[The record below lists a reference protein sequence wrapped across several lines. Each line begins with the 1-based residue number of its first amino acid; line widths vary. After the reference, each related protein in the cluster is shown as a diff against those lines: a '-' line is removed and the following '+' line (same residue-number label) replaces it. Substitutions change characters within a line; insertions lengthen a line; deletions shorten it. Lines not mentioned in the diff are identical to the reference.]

1 MTWFL
6 AWQRAARSAK
16 SETHRVM
23 RIKIIITTITAGAV
37 LTLCSCSTAGYYTG
51 RTLQKTGH
59 VISHGG
65 DEVEDHTQ

>member
-1 MTWFL
+1 
-6 AWQRAARSAK
+6 
-16 SETHRVM
+16 M